1 MICPICHK
9 EIKDGSKFCG
19 KCGNKIPRCPGCG
32 EIIYKRTRFCVYDGT
47 MLPEEFLELLPEEV
61 PGISEDAIEL
71 KKKRKIGKIIL
82 KIILMIVV
90 LLALTVAGIFGYV
103 SVKGWPAFVTGYFG
117 LGEEDNGLDIDENN
131 NSENQEEMKNESL
144 SEEDSQNEEEFS
156 EDNIGEDIKEEP
168 EAANVEI
175 VHSYEVIA
183 GDYSWQAAKAE
194 CENRGGY
201 LATITSPEEYKEIC
215 ELADNSSLTY
225 LWLGALRYSDTDRWG
240 DGSWITGEDWTFDY
254 WYPGEPSLEDL
265 DGAKE
270 YYLCLWNAK
279 YEGNDIG
286 WTFNDQRNDLVTA
299 LPAVSGSVG
308 YICEYENEVN
318 II

>member
-32 EIIYKRTRFCVYDGT
+32 ETIYKRTRFCVYDGT

-71 KKKRKIGKIIL
+71 KKERRVGKIIL
-82 KIILMIVV
+82 KIILIIV
-90 LLALTVAGIFGYV
+90 LLLLLTAAGIWGYV
-103 SVKGWPAFVTGYFG
+103 SVKGWPAFVTEYFV
-117 LGEEDNGLDIDENN
+117 LNEEDTRHGIDEENN
-131 NSENQEEMKNESL
+131 LENQEEMKNESL

-156 EDNIGEDIKEEP
+156 EDNIGEDIEE
-168 EAANVEI
+168 ELEVANVEI

-183 GDYSWQAAKAE
+183 GDYSWQAAKVN

-215 ELADNSSLTY
+215 ELADNSGLTY
-225 LWLGALRYSDTDRWG
+225 LWLGALRYSETDRWEE
-240 DGSWITGEDWTFDY
+240 DSWITGEHWAFDY
-254 WYPGEPSLEDL
+254 WYPGEPSMEDV
-265 DGAKE
+265 DGTKE

-279 YEGNDIG
+279 YEGGEIG

-299 LPAVSGSVG
+299 LPSVSGSVG
-308 YICEYENEVN
+308 YICEYEKEVN
-318 II
+318 MI

>member
-1 MICPICHK
+1 MICPICRK

-19 KCGNKIPRCPGCG
+19 KCGSQIPRCPGCG
-32 EIIYKRTRFCVYDGT
+32 KVIYKRTRFCVYDGT
-47 MLPEEFLELLPEEV
+47 PLPEELLNGLPEETTV
-61 PGISEDAIEL
+61 TANDKGKT
-71 KKKRKIGKIIL
+71 KKKSKIGKIIITVL
-82 KIILMIVV
+82 LVIILLIV
-90 LLALTVAGIFGYV
+90 LLAAGIWGYV
-103 SVKGWPAFVTGYFG
+103 TVKGIPPFVAEY
-117 LGEEDNGLDIDENN
+117 LGLDAEDEK
-131 NSENQEEMKNESL
+131 QEEQEQVKEPEETEPIETEMPE
-144 SEEDSQNEEEFS
+144 EEDSEETAT
-156 EDNIGEDIKEEP
+156 EE
-168 EAANVEI
+168 
-175 VHSYEVIA
+175 
-183 GDYSWQAAKAE
+183 KAE
-194 CENRGGY
+194 VVEQEQKSAETAHFYEIIASDTSWEGARMECEYKGGY
-201 LATITSPEEYKEIC
+201 LATITSKEEYDIVC
-215 ELADNSSLTY
+215 ELAEESGLTY

-318 II
+318 TI